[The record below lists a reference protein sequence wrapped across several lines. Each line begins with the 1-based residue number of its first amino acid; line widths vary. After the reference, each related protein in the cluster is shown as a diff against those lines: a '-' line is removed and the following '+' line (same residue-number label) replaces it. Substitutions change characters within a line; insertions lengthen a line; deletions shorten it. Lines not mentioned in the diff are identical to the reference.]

1 MNLSTYNLSYMFGIY
16 PAGRPHNRVGQP
28 VTLPDLTR
36 WAGEGQVDPNRRSK
50 RQVLVNK
57 AYKTGDKNFQNAQ
70 STYCIS
76 RIMNNLEILIFLKDN
91 WFFVNSRD
99 CLSLT
104 NKLRVLPNY
113 LNKLIP

>member
-28 VTLPDLTR
+28 VTLPDLTS

-50 RQVLVNK
+50 HQVLVNK

-76 RIMNNLEILIFLKDN
+76 RIMTNL
-91 WFFVNSRD
+91 
-99 CLSLT
+99 
-104 NKLRVLPNY
+104 
-113 LNKLIP
+113 